1 MHEEKT
7 SELVETLNLINTS
20 IGINDLAM
28 FQTIRQETT
37 VLNNLKEDF
46 WCFLKGVPLFFRK
59 KHKEVVINFV
69 ESVESTLSN
78 INQLN
83 YRQWE
88 RNKQ

>member
-46 WCFLKGVPLFFRK
+46 
-59 KHKEVVINFV
+59 
-69 ESVESTLSN
+69 
-78 INQLN
+78 
-83 YRQWE
+83 
-88 RNKQ
+88 